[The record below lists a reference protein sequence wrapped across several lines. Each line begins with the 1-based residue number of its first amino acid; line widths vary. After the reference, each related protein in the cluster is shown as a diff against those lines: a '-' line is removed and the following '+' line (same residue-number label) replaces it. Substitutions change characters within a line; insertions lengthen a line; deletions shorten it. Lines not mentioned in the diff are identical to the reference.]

1 MPSTAAP
8 SPNSEPNKLEPLGRQ
23 AYRMLRRAIRGGII
37 RADRRYSEAELAELL
52 GVSRTPVREALKAL
66 ERDGV
71 LEPAT
76 RKGYQLRTFDE
87 AEVAEL
93 VVLRKLLER
102 LTVSTLTR
110 QAQPEDIAQLEAAVE
125 RQAEHVDEPE
135 QMLMLDEEFHLLIA
149 ALAKLGRTRETLA
162 GLRSAMAIIL
172 SGTPGAR
179 ALSHQ
184 VIVEHRKL
192 VAAIADGDPDRAAA
206 IVEEHIEHATRP
218 LLEVARA
225 RRAQTDG
232 LRLTPA

>member
-1 MPSTAAP
+1 MSSTATP
-8 SPNSEPNKLEPLGRQ
+8 PNGEPNKLEPLGRQ
-23 AYRMLRRAIRGGII
+23 AYRVLRRAIRNGII
-37 RADRRYSEAELAELL
+37 RADRRYSEAELAKLL

-71 LEPAT
+71 LEPTT

-87 AEVAEL
+87 GDVAEL

-102 LTVSTLTR
+102 LTVSTLAQ
-110 QAQPEDIAQLEAAVE
+110 QAQPEDISKLEAAVE

-135 QMLMLDEEFHLLIA
+135 QMVVLDEEFHLLIA
-149 ALAKLGRTRETLA
+149 DLANLSRTGETLA

-172 SGTPGAR
+172 SGTRGAR
-179 ALSHQ
+179 TLSDE
-184 VIVEHRKL
+184 VVGEHRTL

-218 LLEVARA
+218 LLEAARA
-225 RRAQTDG
+225 RRAQTEA
-232 LRLTPA
+232 LRLTIA